1 MEIKCAIN
9 GTADTSWYPLLSN
22 LVEVLVLNDFG
33 ISNYS
38 FCYI

>member
-22 LVEVLVLNDFG
+22 LVELVLELNDFG

-38 FCYI
+38 F